1 MSRWTKRLQDLLLTP
16 ITQPF
21 GWWAK
26 VMGPVGW
33 VIAGLIAVVLAF
45 ALLNPLLVGLL
56 WIGLGG

>member
-21 GWWAK
+21 GWWAE

-33 VIAGLIAVVLAF
+33 VIAALLALGLLFV
-45 ALLNPLLVGLL
+45 LLNPLVAGLL
-56 WIGLGG
+56 WIGAGG